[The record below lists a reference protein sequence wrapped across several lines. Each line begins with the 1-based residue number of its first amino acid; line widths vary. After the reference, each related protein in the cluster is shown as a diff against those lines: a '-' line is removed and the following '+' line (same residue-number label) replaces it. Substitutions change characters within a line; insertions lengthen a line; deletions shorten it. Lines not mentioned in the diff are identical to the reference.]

1 MATIYQVSELAGVSL
16 ATVSRV
22 INNNSLVSEKT
33 KLKVLEAM
41 KKLNYRPNTVAQS
54 LASNRSNSVGLLV
67 SELHGSFYGSMMS
80 DIELALREF
89 GKHAIITA
97 GHSDEKSEKEGVEF
111 LISRSCDAL
120 ILHVEA
126 LSDEY
131 LIELK
136 TRNIPFVTVNRY
148 IPEIAANCICL
159 DNEVGGYIAT
169 KFLLQQGHRDIA
181 YISGPMWKDDAKSRY
196 EGHLRALQEFNV
208 KLNKRLI
215 YEGNFQEEGGQKG
228 VQVLLETGIPFTA
241 IECANDE
248 MAAGAMSALREKG
261 RNIPDDVSIIGFD
274 NLVFSRYTYPK
285 LSTINYPISAIG
297 KTAASW
303 VLNNLYI
310 DREEDIQHL
319 FTPEL
324 VVRDSVKNLN
334 PGT

>member
-33 KLKVLEAM
+33 KNKVLAAM
-41 KKLNYRPNTVAQS
+41 KSLNYRPNTVAQS
-54 LASNRSNSVGLLV
+54 LASNRSNSVGILV

-126 LSDEY
+126 VSDDY

-136 TRNIPFVTVNRY
+136 NRNIPFVTVNRY
-148 IPEIAANCICL
+148 IPKIAANCICL
-159 DNEVGGYIAT
+159 DNELGGYIAT
-169 KFLLQQGHRDIA
+169 RFLLQQGHRDIA
-181 YISGPMWKDDAKSRY
+181 YIAGPLWKTDANNRY
-196 EGHLRALQEFNV
+196 KGHLKALAEFQIQTNP
-208 KLNKRLI
+208 RLL

-228 VQVLLETGIPFTA
+228 IQYLLETGIPFTA
-241 IECANDE
+241 VACANDE

-261 RNIPDDVSIIGFD
+261 RHIPDDISIMGFD

-285 LSTINYPISAIG
+285 LSTINYPVAAIG
-297 KTAASW
+297 RTAANW

-310 DREEDIQHL
+310 DRKEDIQHL
-319 FTPEL
+319 FIPEL
-324 VVRDSVKNLN
+324 VVRDSVKKIS
-334 PGT
+334 

>member
-22 INNNSLVSEKT
+22 INNNSIVSEKT
-33 KLKVLEAM
+33 KNKVLSAM
-41 KKLNYRPNTVAQS
+41 KTLDYRPNTMAQS
-54 LASNRSNSVGLLV
+54 LASNRSNSVGILV
-67 SELHGSFYGSMMS
+67 SELHGSFYGTMMS

-89 GKHAIITA
+89 GKHAVITA

-126 LSDEY
+126 VSDDY
-131 LIELK
+131 LIDLK
-136 TRNIPFVTVNRY
+136 KRNIPFVTVNRY
-148 IPEIAANCICL
+148 IPEIASNCICL
-159 DNEVGGYIAT
+159 DNELGGYIAT
-169 KFLLQQGHRDIA
+169 HFLLQQGHRDIA
-181 YISGPMWKDDAKSRY
+181 YIAGPLWKIDANDRY
-196 EGHLRALQEFNV
+196 KGHLRALAEFDV
-208 KLNKRLI
+208 QPHPRLMF
-215 YEGNFQEEGGQKG
+215 EGNFQEEGGQKG
-228 VQVLLETGIPFTA
+228 VQYLLETGLSFSA
-241 IECANDE
+241 IACANDE

-261 RNIPDDVSIIGFD
+261 RHIPDDISVMGFD
-274 NLVFSRYTYPK
+274 NLIFSRYTYPK

-310 DREEDIQHL
+310 DRKEDIQHL

-324 VVRDSVKNLN
+324 VVRDSVKKIN
-334 PGT
+334 

>member
-22 INNNSLVSEKT
+22 INNNNQVSEKT
-33 KLKVLEAM
+33 RNKVLEAM
-41 KKLNYRPNTVAQS
+41 KKLDYRPNSVAQS
-54 LASNRSNSVGLLV
+54 LASNRSNSVGILV

-89 GKHAIITA
+89 GKHAVITA

-111 LISRSCDAL
+111 LISRNCDAL
-120 ILHVEA
+120 ILHLEA
-126 LSDEY
+126 VSDDY

-136 TRNIPFVTVNRY
+136 SRNIPFITVNRY

-159 DNEVGGYIAT
+159 DNETGGYTAAH
-169 KFLLQQGHRDIA
+169 FLLQQGHREIA
-181 YISGPMWKDDAKSRY
+181 YIAGPQWKSDAKLRF
-196 EGHLRALQEFNV
+196 EGHKRALSEFNIQQ
-208 KLNKRLI
+208 NPRLM

-228 VQVLLETGIPFTA
+228 VQALLETGIPFTA
-241 IECANDE
+241 IACANDE

-261 RNIPDDVSIIGFD
+261 RHIPDDVSVIGFD

-285 LSTINYPISAIG
+285 LSTINYPISSIG
-297 KTAASW
+297 KTAANW

-310 DREEDIQHL
+310 DRKDDIQHL
-319 FTPEL
+319 FIPEL
-324 VVRDSVKNLN
+324 VVRDSVKKIN
-334 PGT
+334 

>member
-33 KLKVLEAM
+33 KIKVLEAM
-41 KKLNYRPNTVAQS
+41 KKLDYRPNTVAQS

-126 LSDEY
+126 VSDEY

-148 IPEIAANCICL
+148 VPEIAANCICL

-169 KFLLQQGHRDIA
+169 TFLLQQGHRDIA
-181 YISGPMWKDDAKSRY
+181 YIAGPLWKTDAKKRY
-196 EGHLRALQEFNV
+196 EGHLRALREFNV
-208 KLNKRLI
+208 KLNIRLI

-228 VQVLLETGIPFTA
+228 VQALLETGIPITA
-241 IECANDE
+241 IACANDE

-261 RNIPDDVSIIGFD
+261 RHIPDDVSVIGFD
-274 NLVFSRYTYPK
+274 NLMFSRYTYPK

-310 DREEDIQHL
+310 DRKEDIQHL
-319 FTPEL
+319 FNPEL
-324 VVRDSVKNLN
+324 VVRDSVKKIN
-334 PGT
+334 